1 MRTCAL
7 FQKAA
12 LKAELK
18 RVARENQKLNEM
30 LNEMKEKFYNLQNQ
44 MIDLINQAPDK
55 ETAQTR
61 KRKEEDRDDT
71 KPSNGKGDSSNHVES
86 SSSEEDSGKKQCKL
100 PKTKISKHSVRTDPS
115 DSSMV
120 S

>member
-7 FQKAA
+7 FQKAV
-12 LKAELK
+12 LKAELN
-18 RVARENQKLNEM
+18 RVARENQKLNKM
-30 LNEMKEKFYNLQNQ
+30 LNEMKENIYNLQNKV
-44 MIDLINQAPDK
+44 IDLVNQAPDK
-55 ETAQTR
+55 EPAQSR

-71 KPSNGKGDSSNHVES
+71 KPSNGKGDCSNHVES

-100 PKTKISKHSVRTDPS
+100 PKTKISKRCVRTDPS